1 MLDFNE
7 HFVSKCCA
15 TLVSF
20 WTSQCMALD
29 LVLVMVHLRE
39 LQLTE
44 AAYAPPVHAIP
55 TNLTTQQTH
64 RVVYNVHQRRLVI
77 LSQDQHPL
85 PIALTVRFKTNN
97 NVYFLADVN
106 FIQQVL
112 AVEVSS
118 TIPTIQ
124 LNASNAT

>member
-1 MLDFNE
+1 MWL
-7 HFVSKCCA
+7 
-15 TLVSF
+15 
-20 WTSQCMALD
+20 
-29 LVLVMVHLRE
+29 
-39 LQLTE
+39 LTE
-44 AAYAPPVHAIP
+44 VTNASRVHKTL
-55 TNLTTQQTH
+55 TNLKTQQTH

-124 LNASNAT
+124 LNASNAISIFSKI